1 MSKRRGAVVGFLAAG
16 IGLLGLVLP
25 AAAHATTRPK
35 ATLPPLCLR
44 VPLPNPVLP
53 GAQIQVGYCP

>member
-1 MSKRRGAVVGFLAAG
+1 MGRRWSIVAACVAGLGALGFIIPSAAQ
-16 IGLLGLVLP
+16 
-25 AAAHATTRPK
+25 ASTPK
-35 ATLPPLCLR
+35 ATVPPLCLR